1 MSPGRSLCYGFPRR
15 RWSTVTRWSSM
26 AVFASRDDARTNT
39 MPMTADSGLAGKV
52 AIVTG
57 GSRGI
62 GRAIV
67 ELLAAEGPD
76 VTLFYRD
83 QVAAAQEVVAAA
95 QSAGASVGSEQ
106 VDVRDSKAC
115 AAAVDRVAERAG
127 RIDIL
132 VNNAGM
138 IRDNQL
144 AAMDDEDVSLVLDT
158 NVGGVFNVTRA
169 VVPHMIVQRA
179 GKIINISS
187 VAGEEGGRGQTNYA
201 ASKGAVNAFTRALA
215 VELAPRK
222 ITVNC
227 VAPGVIETEMSQA
240 VRDMAGDTVKS
251 RILLKRY
258 GKPEEVAYAVW
269 FLASRYADY
278 VTGQV
283 ISVDGGFKME

>member
-1 MSPGRSLCYGFPRR
+1 MD
-15 RWSTVTRWSSM
+15 TRLT
-26 AVFASRDDARTNT
+26 D
-39 MPMTADSGLAGKV
+39 KV

-67 ELLAAEGPD
+67 ELFAAEGAD
-76 VTLFYRD
+76 VTFFYRD
-83 QVAAAQEVVAAA
+83 NAAAAEAVVAA
-95 QSAGASVGSEQ
+95 GKASGRRVAAEK
-106 VDVRDSKAC
+106 VDVRDSAAC
-115 AAAVDRVAERAG
+115 AAAVERVADRCG

-132 VNNAGM
+132 VNNAGI

-144 AAMDDEDVSLVLDT
+144 AAFDDDDVQSVLDT
-158 NVGGVFNVTRA
+158 NVGGAFNVTRA

-179 GKIINISS
+179 GKIINLGS
-187 VAGEEGGRGQTNYA
+187 VAGEKGGRGQTNYA
-201 ASKGAVNAFTRALA
+201 ASKGAINAFTRALA

-227 VAPGVIETEMSQA
+227 VAPGVIDTEMSHD
-240 VRDMAGDTVKS
+240 VRALAGDEVKA

-258 GKPEEVAYAVW
+258 GKPEEVAYVVW
-269 FLASRYADY
+269 FLASPFADY

-283 ISVDGGFKME
+283 FGVDGGFKME

>member
-1 MSPGRSLCYGFPRR
+1 
-15 RWSTVTRWSSM
+15 M
-26 AVFASRDDARTNT
+26 A
-39 MPMTADSGLAGKV
+39 MTQDSGLGGKV

-67 ELLAAEGPD
+67 ELLAAEGAD

-83 QVAAAQEVVAAA
+83 QIAAAQEVVAAA
-95 QSAGASVGSEQ
+95 QSAGSSVGSEQ
-106 VDVRDSKAC
+106 VDVRDSTAC

-187 VAGEEGGRGQTNYA
+187 VAGEKGGRGQTNYA

-227 VAPGVIETEMSQA
+227 VAPGVIETEMSEA
-240 VRDMAGDTVKS
+240 VRDTAGETVKA

>member
-1 MSPGRSLCYGFPRR
+1 
-15 RWSTVTRWSSM
+15 
-26 AVFASRDDARTNT
+26 
-39 MPMTADSGLAGKV
+39 MTPDSGLAGKV

-67 ELLAAEGPD
+67 ELFAEEGAD
-76 VTLFYRD
+76 VTFFYRG
-83 QVAAAQEVVAAA
+83 QVAAAQEVIAAA
-95 QSAGASVGSEQ
+95 QSAGTSVAAEQ
-106 VDVRDSKAC
+106 VDVRDSGAC
-115 AAAVDRVAERAG
+115 ATAVDRVAERTG

-132 VNNAGM
+132 VNNAGV

-144 AAMDDEDVSLVLDT
+144 AAMDDDDVSLVLDT
-158 NVGGVFNVTRA
+158 NIGGVFNVTRA
-169 VVPHMIVQRA
+169 VVPHMIVQRS
-179 GKIINISS
+179 GKIINLSS
-187 VAGEEGGRGQTNYA
+187 VAGEKGGRGQTNYA

-222 ITVNC
+222 ITVNG

-240 VRDMAGDTVKS
+240 VRDAAGDVVKS

-258 GKPEEVAYAVW
+258 GTAREVAYAVW